1 MQQVDFDDNQAIVT
15 SPVSID
21 ELRSF
26 AALSDLSD
34 SQLQWL
40 CNRSEYHVFEAGEY
54 LARTGDPA
62 DSMIFVLEGT
72 FHAIPDNGE
81 APTFILQKGMISG
94 FLPFSRMKK
103 FPLSTR
109 AQSHLRILRLNK
121 QYFPQLYQELPEL
134 IPKLVAILT
143 DRVREATR
151 VSDQTDKLAAIGKLS
166 AGLAHELNNPAAA
179 ARQASASAKQ
189 IFDCYR
195 STLDQLAVSYLS
207 KETYGEV
214 RSFES
219 SATSAVHE
227 QKPID
232 SLTRSDLEET
242 ILSWLE
248 SIGIEYAWRTAPAF
262 VNAGFTVEALITA
275 TANWTPEIR
284 KLALYRV
291 AAAIEM
297 EQVLAQMLNSTTRM
311 SELVGAMKSYSYMDR
326 TGAAEIDINQ
336 NLDSTLTLFSFR
348 FKSGIELV
356 CNYAKDLPVVSAHG
370 GQLNQVWTNLI
381 DNALDALEAG
391 KNRSAPAQLSVST
404 RLDQTQIVVEITD
417 NGPGIPADITSKIF
431 DPFFTTKPQ
440 GKGTGLGLDTVYR
453 IVRQHKGDIRVDSV
467 PGRTTFSVRIP
478 V

>member
-1 MQQVDFDDNQAIVT
+1 MT

-21 ELRSF
+21 ELRRF
-26 AALSDLSD
+26 AALSDLTD

-40 CNRSEYHVFEAGEY
+40 LDHGDYQTFAAGDF

-62 DSMIFVLEGT
+62 ESMTFILEGI
-72 FHAIPDNGE
+72 FYVLPDNGD
-81 APTFILQKGMISG
+81 APTFIMSAGMISG
-94 FLPFSRMKK
+94 FLPFSRMKN

-109 AQSHLRILRLNK
+109 AQTPLRVLQLHK
-121 QYFPQLYQELPEL
+121 KHFPELYQELPEL

-179 ARQASASAKQ
+179 ALQASSSAKL
-189 IFDCYR
+189 IFNCYR
-195 STLDQLAVSYLS
+195 STLDQLAVSCLS
-207 KETYGEV
+207 KETYDQV
-214 RSFES
+214 RTFENQ
-219 SATSAVHE
+219 ATEAVHH
-227 QKPID
+227 QSPID
-232 SLTRSDLEET
+232 SLTRSDLEEE
-242 ILSWLE
+242 ILTWLE
-248 SIGIEYAWRTAPAF
+248 SIGVEDPWRGAPAF
-262 VNAGFTVEALITA
+262 VNAGFNVDSLNAA

-284 KLALYRV
+284 ELALYRV

-297 EQVLAQMLNSTTRM
+297 EQVLSQMLNATTRM
-311 SELVGAMKSYSYMDR
+311 SDLVGAMKSYSYMDR
-326 TGAAEIDINQ
+326 SGASEVDINQ

-348 FKSGIELV
+348 FKSAIELV
-356 CNYAKDLPVVSAHG
+356 CNYAKDLPLVCGHG

-381 DNALDALEAG
+381 DNALDALES
-391 KNRSAPAQLSVST
+391 NSSPNQRPVLSIST
-404 RLDQTQIVVEITD
+404 KLDHSHIVVEITD
-417 NGPGIPADITSKIF
+417 NGPGIPSDIATKIF

-440 GKGTGLGLDTVYR
+440 GEGTGLGLDTVYR
-453 IVRQHKGDIRVDSV
+453 IVRQHKGDIRLDSV

>member
-1 MQQVDFDDNQAIVT
+1 MQEVDIDDTQDTVT

-21 ELRSF
+21 ELRRF

-40 CNRSEYHVFEAGEY
+40 LDRGEYHIFEAGEY

-62 DSMIFVLEGT
+62 DSMTFVLEGT
-72 FHAIPDNGE
+72 FHAIPEAGD
-81 APTFILQKGMISG
+81 APTFIMTAGMISG

-109 AQSHLRILRLNK
+109 AQSHLRILQLNK
-121 QYFPQLYQELPEL
+121 QYFPELYQELPEL

-195 STLDQLAVSYLS
+195 STLDQLAVSCLS

-242 ILSWLE
+242 ILTWLE
-248 SIGIEYAWRTAPAF
+248 SIGVEDAWRGASAF
-262 VNAGFTVEALITA
+262 VNAGFTVETLDAA

-284 KLALYRV
+284 ELALYRV

-311 SELVGAMKSYSYMDR
+311 SDLVGAMKSYSYMDR

-356 CNYAKDLPVVSAHG
+356 CNYAKDLPVACAHG

-381 DNALDALEAG
+381 DNALDALEAD
-391 KNRSAPAQLSVST
+391 KNQNKHPKLSISTSLDVSH
-404 RLDQTQIVVEITD
+404 IVIEITD
-417 NGPGIPADITSKIF
+417 NGPGIPVDIASKVF

-440 GKGTGLGLDTVYR
+440 GEGTGLGLDTVYR